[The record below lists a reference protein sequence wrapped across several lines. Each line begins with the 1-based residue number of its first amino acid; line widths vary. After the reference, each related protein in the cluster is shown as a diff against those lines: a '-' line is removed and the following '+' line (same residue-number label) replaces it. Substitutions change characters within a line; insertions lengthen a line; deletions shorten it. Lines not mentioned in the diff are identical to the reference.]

1 MAESA
6 VLQALE
12 TRAPDSVVLVGR
24 ERSWTA
30 TEVLAE
36 AHGLA
41 GRLAPGRVVGVLA
54 DNGPAWVVADL
65 ACQVA
70 GAVHLP
76 LPEFFNTGQLRHVLE
91 QSGADTVIT
100 AHPERIGAIDLGF
113 SVVGRWQGLH
123 WMRRVTDPV
132 VLPQG
137 TAKISF
143 TSGST
148 GTPKGVCL
156 GLAGLHDT
164 AAALCERLG
173 ALPLQRHLAVL
184 PLALLLENVAG
195 VYAPI
200 LRGMQVHLLPQS
212 DMGWQGM
219 SGFDPA
225 RLAAAIERE
234 RADSVVLVP
243 ELLKAW
249 VMFVGAAAG
258 TARHQPAFVAVGG
271 ARVAPELLAAARAAG
286 IPACQGYGLTEA
298 GSVVA
303 LNIPGDDGE
312 GVGRPLPHLDCRVEA
327 GELHVRACAF
337 LGYVGVAA
345 GADGPGGDW
354 FPTGDLARFDAHGHL
369 HLDGRCKNLLITSYG
384 RNISPEWVESALLAA
399 PAILQAVVCGDG
411 EARLAAIVVPRP
423 GAAAAEVRLAVQRV
437 NRALPEY
444 ARIGRLVLSEPFHPA
459 NGLATGNGRP
469 RRAHILEKHSAAL
482 AAAHHDHEVS
492 HHVVL

>member
-1 MAESA
+1 LVEAT

-12 TRAPDSVVLVGR
+12 SRAPESVVLVGV
-24 ERSWTA
+24 ERAWTA
-30 TEVLAE
+30 AE
-36 AHGLA
+36 TLEEAR
-41 GRLAPGRVVGVLA
+41 RLAARLSPGGVVGVLA
-54 DNGPAWVVADL
+54 DNGPVWVIADL

-76 LPEFFNTGQLRHVLE
+76 LPEFFSTEQLRHVLE

-100 AHPERIGAIDLGF
+100 DHPERIGALDLGF
-113 SVVGRWQGLH
+113 SVVGQWQGLQ
-123 WMRRVTDPV
+123 WLRRVADPV
-132 VLPQG
+132 ALPQG

-156 GLAGLHDT
+156 SLAGLHDT
-164 AAALCERLG
+164 ATALCDRLA

-200 LRGMQVHLLPQS
+200 LRGMQVHLPPQR
-212 DMGWQGM
+212 DVGWHGM

-225 RLAAAIERE
+225 RLAAVVDRE
-234 RADSVVLVP
+234 RGDSLVLVP

-249 VMFVGAAAG
+249 VMFLAAG
-258 TARHQPAFVAVGG
+258 PGSKRHSPAFVAVGG

-286 IPACQGYGLTEA
+286 VPACQGYGLTEA

-303 LNIPGDDGE
+303 LNIPGDEGE
-312 GVGRPLPHLDCRVEA
+312 GVGRPLPHVACRIEA
-327 GELHVRACAF
+327 GELHVRARGF
-337 LGYVGVAA
+337 LGYVGAA
-345 GADGPGGDW
+345 APLGDW
-354 FPTGDLARFDAHGHL
+354 FPTGDLATVDEQGHL
-369 HLDGRCKNLLITSYG
+369 HLAGRCKNLLITSYG
-384 RNISPEWVESALLAA
+384 RNVSPEWVEAELLAE

-411 EARLAAIVVPRP
+411 EAALAAIVVPRP
-423 GAAAAEVRLAVQRV
+423 GVSASEAQHAVQRV
-437 NRALPEY
+437 NRALPDY
-444 ARIGRLVLSEPFHPA
+444 ARIGRVVLSEPFLPA

-469 RRAHILEKHSAAL
+469 RRAHILARHSAAL
-482 AAAHHDHEVS
+482 AAAQHDHEVPQ
-492 HHVVL
+492 HVVL